1 MATDGTRLASE
12 SVWSDRKSMAD
23 NCRQATRE
31 GEREGGM
38 QGGRE
43 VEEGKRRV
51 RKKRLDVRDRF
62 LEATY
67 KSVFKGCCSFL
78 FFVVGLIALE

>member
-31 GEREGGM
+31 GEREGGREAGRWKKER
-38 QGGRE
+38 GGFARSDWTCAIAFLKQLTK
-43 VEEGKRRV
+43 VFSKVAV
-51 RKKRLDVRDRF
+51 RSYF
-62 LEATY
+62 LWL
-67 KSVFKGCCSFL
+67 G
-78 FFVVGLIALE
+78 